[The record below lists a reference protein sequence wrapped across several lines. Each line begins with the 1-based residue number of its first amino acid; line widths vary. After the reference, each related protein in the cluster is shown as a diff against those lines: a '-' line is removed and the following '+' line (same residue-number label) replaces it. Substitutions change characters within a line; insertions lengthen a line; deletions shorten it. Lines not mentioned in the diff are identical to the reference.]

1 MARSPGRWPGSS
13 PSGKIPDVSSGST
26 NLRGS
31 HPHLL
36 SPVRVGPMDLR
47 NRIVL
52 PAMDQNICDNGLITD
67 PLITHY
73 ADRARGGAG
82 LLVLET
88 SAVAFPHGATARH
101 QPALSHDGVI
111 DGLRR
116 LGEAVHAH
124 GAKIVVQANHH
135 GRLSGVDTAEDRP
148 SLVPSLP
155 LPDADP
161 MAIMRDTTMDELMA
175 MATLTG
181 GKMPTY
187 AEASTDDLAWVVD
200 QFADAAW
207 RVQQAGLDG
216 IEVHAGHGYLIDTF
230 LSPAWNHRTD
240 AYGGSIEGRARL
252 LVEVLESIRARCG
265 TDLALMVRL
274 NGLDAALK
282 GGITPDLA
290 AQYAAVAADAGA
302 DAVHVTAYSSITGGP
317 GFTEGPL
324 PWLDCQYED
333 LARTVKD
340 AVDIPVV
347 AVGRI
352 RPDDAERILT
362 SGGADLV
369 AMGRQ
374 LLADPDLP
382 NRLAEGRP
390 DLVRPCIN
398 CFVCVAQNFWSA
410 APICAV
416 NARLG
421 HQAEPDPGPVD
432 IPRHVVVVGGGPGGM
447 EAARV
452 AADRGHRVTL
462 LEKSDHLGGTA
473 RFSSLTTP
481 LNGDL
486 VRWLATAIA
495 AAGVE
500 VRTGTVASPA
510 MVATLRPDA
519 VVVATGAARRRPD
532 VPGVDL
538 DHVLSGDDLRVLLT
552 GEGDLGSRQPGIIVR
567 TVLAVSHLLGLAADL
582 NRVRSLSRW
591 WMPLGRQIVVVGGG
605 LVGTEL
611 AEFLARRGRT
621 VTVLEDGGDLATEMA
636 HPRRWRALHEA
647 RAHGVDFRTSAHL
660 VAITPNEV
668 VAAVAEGDGIVT
680 EERFSADAV
689 LLAGGVE
696 PDPSLADAIRIAVG
710 DTVGVHVVGDAEAVG
725 YIEGAIRTGHV
736 VGCSL

>member
-1 MARSPGRWPGSS
+1 M
-13 PSGKIPDVSSGST
+13 SSGST
-26 NLRGS
+26 TPQSS

-36 SPVRVGPMDLR
+36 SPVRLGPLGLR

-52 PAMDQNICDNGLITD
+52 PAMDQNVCDDGLITD
-67 PLITHY
+67 ALITHY
-73 ADRARGGAG
+73 AERARGGAG

-88 SAVAFPHGATARH
+88 SAVAFPYGATARH

-135 GRLSGVDTAEDRP
+135 GRISGVDTAEDRP
-148 SLVPSLP
+148 NLVPSLP
-155 LPDADP
+155 MPDTDP
-161 MAIMRDTTMDELMA
+161 MAIMRDTTTEELMA

-181 GKMPTY
+181 GKIPTY
-187 AEASTDDLAWVVD
+187 AEATTEDLNWVVD
-200 QFADAAW
+200 QFAHASA

-230 LSPAWNHRTD
+230 LSPAWNHRTA
-240 AYGGSIEGRARL
+240 AYGGSVEGRAGL
-252 LVEVLESIRARCG
+252 LVEVLEAIRARCG
-265 TDLALMVRL
+265 PDFALMVRL
-274 NGLDAALK
+274 NGLDTALK

-290 AQYAAVAADAGA
+290 AQYAAMAANAGA
-302 DAVHVTAYSSITGGP
+302 DAIHVTAYSSITGGT

-340 AVDIPVV
+340 AVDVPVV

-352 RPDDAERILT
+352 RPDDAERILS

-374 LLADPDLP
+374 LLAAPDLP

-410 APICAV
+410 APTCAV

-421 HQAEPDPGPVD
+421 YQAEPDPGPVD

-486 VRWLATAIA
+486 VRWLATAM
-495 AAGVE
+495 
-500 VRTGTVASPA
+500 VAS
-510 MVATLRPDA
+510 LRPDA
-519 VVVATGAARRRPD
+519 VVVATGAIRRRPD

-538 DHVLSGDDLRVLLT
+538 DHVLSGDDLRSLLT
-552 GEGDLGSRQPGIIVR
+552 GEGDLGNRQPGIIVR
-567 TVLAVSHLLGLAADL
+567 AVLAIGHQLGLTADL
-582 NRVRSLSRW
+582 DRVRSLSRR
-591 WMPLGRQIVVVGGG
+591 WMPLGRRIVVIGGG

-611 AEFLARRGRT
+611 AEFLAARGRT
-621 VTVLEDGGDLATEMA
+621 VTVLEEGVDLATEMA

-647 RAHGVDFRTSAHL
+647 RAHGVDFRTGAHL
-660 VAITPNEV
+660 VAITPDEV
-668 VAAVAEGDGIVT
+668 VAAVTEGDGVVT
-680 EERFSADAV
+680 EERFAVDAV

-696 PDPSLADAIRIAVG
+696 PDPSLADAIRTAVG
-710 DTVGVHVVGDAEAVG
+710 DTVGVHVVGDAGALG
-725 YIEGAIRTGHV
+725 YIEGAIRTGHA

>member
-1 MARSPGRWPGSS
+1 M
-13 PSGKIPDVSSGST
+13 PSDPTST
-26 NLRGS
+26 RNS
-31 HPHLL
+31 HPLLL
-36 SPVRVGPMDLR
+36 SPISVGPMDLR

-52 PAMDQNICDNGLITD
+52 PAMDQNICDDGLITD

-73 ADRARGGAG
+73 AERARGGAG
-82 LLVLET
+82 LLILET
-88 SAVAFPHGATARH
+88 AAVAFPHGATARH

-111 DGLRR
+111 DGLRH
-116 LGEAVHAH
+116 LGEAVHTH
-124 GAKIVVQANHH
+124 GAKMVVQANHH
-135 GRLSGVDTAEDRP
+135 GRISGVDTAEDRP

-187 AEASTDDLAWVVD
+187 AEASADDLAWVVD

-230 LSPAWNHRTD
+230 LSPAWNQRTD
-240 AYGGSIEGRARL
+240 GYGGCVEGRARL
-252 LVEVLESIRARCG
+252 LLEVVRAVRSRCG
-265 TDLALMVRL
+265 TNFAVLVRL
-274 NGLDAALK
+274 NGRDAALA

-290 AQYAAVAADAGA
+290 ARYAALAADAGA
-302 DAVHVTAYSSITGGP
+302 DAIHVTAYSSVTGGT

-333 LARTVKD
+333 LARTVKT
-340 AVDIPVV
+340 AVDVPVI

-352 RPDDAERILT
+352 RPDDGERII
-362 SGGADLV
+362 SDGGADLI

-382 NRLAEGRP
+382 NRLAGGRP

-398 CFVCVAQNFWSA
+398 CFVCVAQNFWNA
-410 APICAV
+410 APVCAV

-421 HQAEPDPGPVD
+421 HQDEPEPTPAPTPG
-432 IPRHVVVVGGGPGGM
+432 HVVVVGGGPGGM

-452 AADRGHRVTL
+452 AAERGHRVTL
-462 LEKSDHLGGTA
+462 LERSDHLGGTA

-486 VRWLATAIA
+486 VRYLIA
-495 AAGVE
+495 AITEAGVD
-500 VRTGTVASPA
+500 VRTGTTVAPA
-510 MVATLRPDA
+510 MVAALRPDA
-519 VVVATGAARRRPD
+519 VVVATGAIRSRPD
-532 VPGVDL
+532 VPGAEL
-538 DHVLSGDDLRVLLT
+538 PHVLSGDDLRSLLT
-552 GEGDLGSRQPGIIVR
+552 GEGDLGVRRPGVVVR
-567 TVLAVSHLLGLAADL
+567 AVLTAGRLLGITSDVE
-582 NRVRSLSRW
+582 RVRLLSRR
-591 WMPLGRQIVVVGGG
+591 WMPLGSRVVVVGGG

-611 AEFLARRGRT
+611 AEFLAERGRT
-621 VTVLEDGGDLATEMA
+621 VTVLEEGTHLATEMA
-636 HPRRWRALHEA
+636 HPRRWRTLHEA
-647 RAHGVDFRTSAHL
+647 RSHGVEFHTGTRLA
-660 VAITPNEV
+660 AITPNDV
-668 VAAVAEGDGIVT
+668 VAEMTVETSDGRASRDDPEVL
-680 EERFSADAV
+680 EQRFAADAV

-696 PDPSLADAIRIAVG
+696 PDRSLAEAIEAALEDDV
-710 DTVGVHVVGDAEAVG
+710 TVHVVGDADTVG
-725 YIEGAIRTGHV
+725 YIEGAIRTGHA
-736 VGCSL
+736 VGCHL

>member
-1 MARSPGRWPGSS
+1 M
-13 PSGKIPDVSSGST
+13 
-26 NLRGS
+26 
-31 HPHLL
+31 
-36 SPVRVGPMDLR
+36 
-47 NRIVL
+47 
-52 PAMDQNICDNGLITD
+52 
-67 PLITHY
+67 
-73 ADRARGGAG
+73 
-82 LLVLET
+82 
-88 SAVAFPHGATARH
+88 
-101 QPALSHDGVI
+101 
-111 DGLRR
+111 
-116 LGEAVHAH
+116 
-124 GAKIVVQANHH
+124 
-135 GRLSGVDTAEDRP
+135 DTAEDRP
-148 SLVPSLP
+148 NLVPSLP

-161 MAIMRDTTMDELMA
+161 MAIMRDTTADELMA

-187 AEASTDDLAWVVD
+187 AEATTEDLNWVVD
-200 QFADAAW
+200 QFAAAAA

-230 LSPAWNHRTD
+230 LSPAWNQRTD
-240 AYGGSIEGRARL
+240 AYGGSVEGRARL
-252 LVEVLESIRARCG
+252 LVEVVEAIRARCG
-265 TDLALMVRL
+265 PDFALMVRL
-274 NGLDAALK
+274 NGLDTALK

-290 AQYAAVAADAGA
+290 AQYAAMAANAGA
-302 DAVHVTAYSSITGGP
+302 DAIHVTAYSSITGGT

-333 LARTVKD
+333 LARTVKH
-340 AVDIPVV
+340 AVDVPVV

-352 RPDDAERILT
+352 RPDDAERILS

-421 HQAEPDPGPVD
+421 YQAEPDPDPVD
-432 IPRHVVVVGGGPGGM
+432 IPHHVVVVGGGPGGM

-462 LEKSDHLGGTA
+462 LEKSDQLGGTA

-495 AAGVE
+495 EAGVE
-500 VRTGTVASPA
+500 VRTGTIASPA

-519 VVVATGAARRRPD
+519 VVVATGAIRRRPD

-538 DHVLSGDDLRVLLT
+538 DHVLSGDDLRSLLT
-552 GEGDLGSRQPGIIVR
+552 GEGDLGNRQPGIIVR
-567 TVLAVSHLLGLAADL
+567 AVLAIGHQLGLTADL
-582 NRVRSLSRW
+582 DRIRSLSRR
-591 WMPLGRQIVVVGGG
+591 WMPLGRRIVVIGGG

-611 AEFLARRGRT
+611 AEFLAARGRT
-621 VTVLEDGGDLATEMA
+621 VTVLEEGGDLATEMA

-647 RAHGVDFRTSAHL
+647 RAHGVDFRTGAHL
-660 VAITPNEV
+660 VAITPDEV
-668 VAAVAEGDGIVT
+668 VATVTGGDGVVT
-680 EERFSADAV
+680 EERFAVDAV

-696 PDPSLADAIRIAVG
+696 PDPSLADAIRTAVG
-710 DTVGVHVVGDAEAVG
+710 DTVGVHVVGDAGALG
-725 YIEGAIRTGHV
+725 YIEGAIRTGHA

>member
-1 MARSPGRWPGSS
+1 M
-13 PSGKIPDVSSGST
+13 
-26 NLRGS
+26 
-31 HPHLL
+31 
-36 SPVRVGPMDLR
+36 
-47 NRIVL
+47 
-52 PAMDQNICDNGLITD
+52 
-67 PLITHY
+67 
-73 ADRARGGAG
+73 
-82 LLVLET
+82 
-88 SAVAFPHGATARH
+88 
-101 QPALSHDGVI
+101 
-111 DGLRR
+111 
-116 LGEAVHAH
+116 
-124 GAKIVVQANHH
+124 
-135 GRLSGVDTAEDRP
+135 DTAEDRP
-148 SLVPSLP
+148 NLVPSLP
-155 LPDADP
+155 LPDTDP
-161 MAIMRDTTMDELMA
+161 MAIMRDTTNEELMA

-187 AEASTDDLAWVVD
+187 AEATTEDLDWVVD
-200 QFADAAW
+200 QFATASA
-207 RVQQAGLDG
+207 RVQEAGLDG

-240 AYGGSIEGRARL
+240 AYGGSVEGRARL
-252 LVEVLESIRARCG
+252 LVEVLEAIRARCG
-265 TDLALMVRL
+265 PDFALMVRL
-274 NGLDAALK
+274 NGLDTALK

-290 AQYAAVAADAGA
+290 AKYAAMSANAGA
-302 DAVHVTAYSSITGGP
+302 DAIHVTAYSSITGGT

-333 LARTVKD
+333 LARAVKD
-340 AVDIPVV
+340 AVDVPVV

-352 RPDDAERILT
+352 QPDDAERILS

-410 APICAV
+410 APTCAV

-421 HQAEPDPGPVD
+421 HQAEPEPSPVD

-481 LNGDL
+481 LNGEL

-495 AAGVE
+495 EAGVE
-500 VRTGTVASPA
+500 VRTGTIASPA

-519 VVVATGAARRRPD
+519 VVVATGAIRRRPD

-538 DHVLSGDDLRVLLT
+538 DHVLSGDDLRSLLT
-552 GEGDLGSRQPGIIVR
+552 GEGDLGNRQPGIIVR
-567 TVLAVSHLLGLAADL
+567 AALAIGHRLGLTADL
-582 NRVRSLSRW
+582 DRVRSLSRR
-591 WMPLGRQIVVVGGG
+591 WMPLGRRIVVIGGG

-611 AEFLARRGRT
+611 AEFLAARGRT
-621 VTVLEDGGDLATEMA
+621 VIVLEEGVDLATEMA

-647 RAHGVDFRTSAHL
+647 RDHGVDFRTGAHL
-660 VAITPNEV
+660 VAITPDEV
-668 VAAVAEGDGIVT
+668 VAAVTGGDGAVT
-680 EERFSADAV
+680 EERFSVDAV

-725 YIEGAIRTGHV
+725 YIEGAIRTGHI

>member
-1 MARSPGRWPGSS
+1 MTRSPGRWPGGS
-13 PSGKIPDVSSGST
+13 PSGRIPDVSSGST
-26 NLRGS
+26 TPQS
-31 HPHLL
+31 SYPHLL
-36 SPVRVGPMDLR
+36 SPVRLGPLDLR

-52 PAMDQNICDNGLITD
+52 PAMDQNVCDDGLITD
-67 PLITHY
+67 ALITHY
-73 ADRARGGAG
+73 AERARGGTG

-88 SAVAFPHGATARH
+88 SAVAFPYGATARH

-135 GRLSGVDTAEDRP
+135 GRISGVDTAEDRP
-148 SLVPSLP
+148 NLVPSLP
-155 LPDADP
+155 LPDTDP
-161 MAIMRDTTMDELMA
+161 MAIMRDTTNKELMA

-181 GKMPTY
+181 GKIPTY
-187 AEASTDDLAWVVD
+187 AEATTEDLNWVVD
-200 QFADAAW
+200 QFAHASA

-240 AYGGSIEGRARL
+240 AYGGSVEGRARL
-252 LVEVLESIRARCG
+252 LVEVLKAIRARCG
-265 TDLALMVRL
+265 PDFALMVRL
-274 NGLDAALK
+274 NGLDTALK

-290 AQYAAVAADAGA
+290 AQYAAMSANAGA
-302 DAVHVTAYSSITGGP
+302 DAIHVTAYSSITGGT

-340 AVDIPVV
+340 AVDVPVV

-352 RPDDAERILT
+352 RPDDAERILS

-410 APICAV
+410 APTCAV

-421 HQAEPDPGPVD
+421 YQAEPDPGPVD

-495 AAGVE
+495 EAGVE
-500 VRTGTVASPA
+500 VRTGTIASPA

-519 VVVATGAARRRPD
+519 VVVATGAIRRRPD
-532 VPGVDL
+532 VHGVDL
-538 DHVLSGDDLRVLLT
+538 DHVLSGDDLRSLLT
-552 GEGDLGSRQPGIIVR
+552 GEGDLGNRQPGIIVR
-567 TVLAVSHLLGLAADL
+567 AALAIGHRLGLTADL
-582 NRVRSLSRW
+582 DRVRSLSRR
-591 WMPLGRQIVVVGGG
+591 WMPLGRRIVVIGGG

-611 AEFLARRGRT
+611 AEFLAARGRT
-621 VTVLEDGGDLATEMA
+621 VTVLEEGVDLATEMA

-647 RAHGVDFRTSAHL
+647 RAHGVDFRTGAHL
-660 VAITPNEV
+660 VAITPDEV
-668 VAAVAEGDGIVT
+668 VAAVTQGDGVVT
-680 EERFSADAV
+680 EERFAVDAV

-696 PDPSLADAIRIAVG
+696 PDPSLADAIRTAVG
-710 DTVGVHVVGDAEAVG
+710 DTVGVHVVGDAGALG
-725 YIEGAIRTGHV
+725 YIEGAIRTGHA

>member
-1 MARSPGRWPGSS
+1 MTRSPGRWPGGS
-13 PSGKIPDVSSGST
+13 PSGRIPDVSSGST
-26 NLRGS
+26 TPQSS

-36 SPVRVGPMDLR
+36 SPVRLGPLDLR

-52 PAMDQNICDNGLITD
+52 PAMDQNVCDDGLITD
-67 PLITHY
+67 ALITHY
-73 ADRARGGAG
+73 AERARGGAG

-88 SAVAFPHGATARH
+88 SAVAFPCGATARH

-135 GRLSGVDTAEDRP
+135 GRISGVDTAEDRP
-148 SLVPSLP
+148 NLVPSLP
-155 LPDADP
+155 LPDTDP
-161 MAIMRDTTMDELMA
+161 MAIMRDTTNEELMA

-187 AEASTDDLAWVVD
+187 AEATTEDLDWVVD
-200 QFADAAW
+200 QFATASA
-207 RVQQAGLDG
+207 RVQEAGLDG

-240 AYGGSIEGRARL
+240 AYGGSVEGRARL
-252 LVEVLESIRARCG
+252 LVEVLEAIRARCG
-265 TDLALMVRL
+265 PDFALMVRL
-274 NGLDAALK
+274 NGLDTALK

-290 AQYAAVAADAGA
+290 AKYAAMSANAGA
-302 DAVHVTAYSSITGGP
+302 DAIHVTAYSSITGGT

-333 LARTVKD
+333 LARAVKD
-340 AVDIPVV
+340 AVDVPVV

-352 RPDDAERILT
+352 QPDDAERILS
-362 SGGADLV
+362 SGGADLI

-382 NRLAEGRP
+382 NRLTEGRP

-410 APICAV
+410 APTCAV

-421 HQAEPDPGPVD
+421 HQAEPEPSPVD

-462 LEKSDHLGGTA
+462 LEKSNHLGGTA

-486 VRWLATAIA
+486 VRWLATAMA
-495 AAGVE
+495 EAGVE

-519 VVVATGAARRRPD
+519 VVVATGAVRKRPD

-538 DHVLSGDDLRVLLT
+538 DHVLSGDDLRGLLT
-552 GEGDLGSRQPGIIVR
+552 GEKDLGDREPGIIVR
-567 TVLAVSHLLGLAADL
+567 IVLALGHLMGLTADL
-582 NRVRSLSRW
+582 DRVRSLSRR
-591 WMPLGRQIVVVGGG
+591 WMPLGRRIVVIGGG

-611 AEFLARRGRT
+611 AEFLADRGRT
-621 VTVLEDGGDLATEMA
+621 VTVLEEGSDLATEMA

-647 RAHGVDFRTSAHL
+647 RDHGVDFRTGAHL
-660 VAITPNEV
+660 VAITPDEV
-668 VAAVAEGDGIVT
+668 VAAVTGGDGAVT
-680 EERFSADAV
+680 EERFSVDAV

-696 PDPSLADAIRIAVG
+696 PDPSLADAIRTAVG
-710 DTVGVHVVGDAEAVG
+710 DAVGVHVVGDAGAVG
-725 YIEGAIRTGHV
+725 YIQGAIRTGHA

>member
-1 MARSPGRWPGSS
+1 MSS
-13 PSGKIPDVSSGST
+13 TPVRQPSRQPAP
-26 NLRGS
+26 

-36 SPVRVGPMDLR
+36 SPIRVGPLDLP

-52 PAMDQNICDNGLITD
+52 PAMDQNVCDDGLITD
-67 PLITHY
+67 LLITHY
-73 ADRARGGAG
+73 AERARGGAG

-124 GAKIVVQANHH
+124 GARIVVQANHH
-135 GRLSGVDTAEDRP
+135 GRISGVDTAEDRP

-161 MAIMRDTTMDELMA
+161 MAIMRDTTMDELLA

-187 AEASTDDLAWVVD
+187 AEATTDDLAWVVD
-200 QFADAAW
+200 QFADAAS
-207 RVQQAGLDG
+207 RVQRAGLDG

-230 LSPAWNHRTD
+230 LSPAWNRRTD
-240 AYGGSIEGRARL
+240 DYGGTDEGRGRL
-252 LVEVLESIRARCG
+252 LVEVVTAIRDRCG
-265 TDLALMVRL
+265 PDFALLVRL
-274 NGLDAALK
+274 NGRDDALED
-282 GGITPDLA
+282 GITPDLA
-290 AQYAAVAADAGA
+290 ARYAAMAADAGA
-302 DAVHVTAYSSITGGP
+302 DAIHVTAYSSVTGGP

-324 PWLDCQYED
+324 PWRDCQYED
-333 LARTVKD
+333 LARTVKA
-340 AVDIPVV
+340 AVDVPVI

-352 RPDDAERILT
+352 RPDDAERILAD
-362 SGGADLV
+362 GGADLV

-410 APICAV
+410 APVCAV

-421 HQAEPDPGPVD
+421 HQGEPEPSPAEVPG
-432 IPRHVVVVGGGPGGM
+432 HVVVVGGGPGGM

-452 AADRGHRVTL
+452 AAERGHRVTL
-462 LEKSDHLGGTA
+462 LEKAHHLGGTA

-486 VRWLATAIA
+486 VRWLATAMTE
-495 AAGVE
+495 AGVD
-500 VRTGTVASPA
+500 VRTGTTATPA
-510 MVATLRPDA
+510 MVAALRPDA
-519 VVVATGAARRRPD
+519 VVVATGAIRARPD
-532 VPGVDL
+532 VPGADL
-538 DHVLSGDDLRVLLT
+538 GHVLSGDDLRNLLT
-552 GEGDLGSRQPGIIVR
+552 GDGDLGARRPGFVVR
-567 TVLAVSHLLGLAADL
+567 IALSVGRLLGITTDLA
-582 NRVRSLSRW
+582 RVRSLSRR
-591 WMPLGRQIVVVGGG
+591 WMPLGRRVVVVGGG

-611 AEFLARRGRT
+611 AEFLAERGRT
-621 VTVLEDGGDLATEMA
+621 VTVLEDGEYLATEMA

-647 RAHGVDFRTSAHL
+647 RSHGVDFRTGTRL
-660 VAITPNEV
+660 VGVTADVV
-668 VAAVAEGDGIVT
+668 VAATTDDDGNPV
-680 EERFSADAV
+680 EERFAADAV
-689 LLAGGVE
+689 LLAGGVV
-696 PDPSLADAIRIAVG
+696 PDPSLADAISAVLDG
-710 DTVGVHVVGDAEAVG
+710 VDVHVVGDAGSVG
-725 YIEGAIRTGHV
+725 YIEGAVRSGHAV
-736 VGCSL
+736 ARDL

>member
-1 MARSPGRWPGSS
+1 M
-13 PSGKIPDVSSGST
+13 SSGST
-26 NLRGS
+26 TPQSS

-36 SPVRVGPMDLR
+36 SPVRLGPLDLR

-52 PAMDQNICDNGLITD
+52 PAMDQNVCDDGLITD
-67 PLITHY
+67 ALITHY
-73 ADRARGGAG
+73 AERARGGAG

-88 SAVAFPHGATARH
+88 SAVAFPCGATARH

-135 GRLSGVDTAEDRP
+135 GRISGVDTAEDRP
-148 SLVPSLP
+148 NLVPSLP
-155 LPDADP
+155 LPDTDP
-161 MAIMRDTTMDELMA
+161 MAIMRDTTNEELMA

-187 AEASTDDLAWVVD
+187 AEATTEDLDWVVD
-200 QFADAAW
+200 QFATASA
-207 RVQQAGLDG
+207 RVQEAGLDG

-240 AYGGSIEGRARL
+240 AYGGSVEGRARL
-252 LVEVLESIRARCG
+252 LVEVLEAIRARCG
-265 TDLALMVRL
+265 PDFALMVRL
-274 NGLDAALK
+274 NGLDTALK

-290 AQYAAVAADAGA
+290 AKYAAMSANAGA
-302 DAVHVTAYSSITGGP
+302 DAIHVTAYSSITGGT

-333 LARTVKD
+333 LARAVKD
-340 AVDIPVV
+340 AVDVPVV

-352 RPDDAERILT
+352 QPDDAERILS

-410 APICAV
+410 APTCAV

-421 HQAEPDPGPVD
+421 HQAEPEPSPVD

-481 LNGDL
+481 LNGEL

-495 AAGVE
+495 EAGVE
-500 VRTGTVASPA
+500 VRTGTIASPA

-519 VVVATGAARRRPD
+519 VVVATGAIRRRPD

-538 DHVLSGDDLRVLLT
+538 DHVLSGDDLRSLLT
-552 GEGDLGSRQPGIIVR
+552 GEGDLGNRQPGIIVR
-567 TVLAVSHLLGLAADL
+567 AALAIGHQLGLTADL
-582 NRVRSLSRW
+582 DRVRSLSRR
-591 WMPLGRQIVVVGGG
+591 WMPLGRRIAVIGGG

-611 AEFLARRGRT
+611 AEFLAVRGRT
-621 VTVLEDGGDLATEMA
+621 VIVLEEGVDLATEMA

-647 RAHGVDFRTSAHL
+647 RAHGVDFRTGAHL
-660 VAITPNEV
+660 VAITPDEV
-668 VAAVAEGDGIVT
+668 VAAVTQGDGLVT
-680 EERFSADAV
+680 EERFAVDAV

-696 PDPSLADAIRIAVG
+696 PDPSLADAIRMAVG
-710 DTVGVHVVGDAEAVG
+710 DTVGVHVVGDAGAIG
-725 YIEGAIRTGHV
+725 YIEGAIRTGHA